1 MKVSTSV
8 LAATLL
14 LAGSVA
20 LATTHDDSKTYSATI
35 DPPAGTMHCGF
46 TVSGTIKSPKPEY
59 LYYGFF
65 FRSELNLDSPFDQRN
80 PVKVIHFPGPG
91 TLRVTAGSKD
101 VGDDDLF
108 QKRKSMRA
116 QLRVWWASDGAD
128 VLHPTSA
135 YVPPPL
141 AESVWVDIPLT
152 SPACA
157 SMKPITGL
165 SSPTPGSSTAPATN
179 SAPTTVKRQTTQQA
193 PKPQN

>member
-1 MKVSTSV
+1 MTIRRPIRPLSIRRR
-8 LAATLL
+8 
-14 LAGSVA
+14 GQCIVA
-20 LATTHDDSKTYSATI
+20 
-35 DPPAGTMHCGF
+35 
-46 TVSGTIKSPKPEY
+46 SPSRARLSPLKPEY

-165 SSPTPGSSTAPATN
+165 SSPTPGSSTAAATN
-179 SAPTTVKRQTTQQA
+179 SAPTTVKRQ
-193 PKPQN
+193 